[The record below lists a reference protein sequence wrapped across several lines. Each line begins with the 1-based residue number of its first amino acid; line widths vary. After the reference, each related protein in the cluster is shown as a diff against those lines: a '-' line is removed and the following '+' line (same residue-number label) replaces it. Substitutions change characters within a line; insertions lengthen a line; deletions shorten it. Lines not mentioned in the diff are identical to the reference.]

1 MHANHRN
8 SQHAAR
14 PAHHGRDDRMSW
26 LRYKHLAFGVGLALG
41 SLLVCGTA
49 AAASGVSAGESPT
62 GGKVVGGA
70 GSIVQNGAETIIKQQ
85 SRLLALDWQTFNVGK
100 DATVLFKQPGVS
112 AIALNRI
119 LDQNPSQIFGKINS
133 NGQIFLINTH
143 GIIFGA
149 GAQLNVGGLVASTL
163 DLTPDDFLKQ
173 HFNLDAH
180 GGHAG
185 VVNHGTIAAAS
196 GGSVSLIGGNVQNS
210 GLIVADYGRINLDG
224 ADKAV
229 LDFDGNGLI
238 NVQITGALQQR
249 FDTEQSAVANKGTLK
264 SASGTVVLQASAA
277 RDLFTDLVNNA
288 GVIDAHGISTDG
300 GVVRLVGSG
309 GNAVSSGRI
318 DASGVHGGSVQVLS
332 DHNVGITG
340 GRVDASG
347 RDGGGS
353 IRVGGGWQGGEGLQT
368 AAATYIAPDAT
379 LTADAMQRGK
389 GGSVVVWG
397 DRVNNFYGSI
407 SARGGA
413 LGGDGGRVETS
424 SHDGLN
430 AQGRVD
436 ASAAHGKAGMWLLDP
451 RNVDIITGGGGS
463 LAGTAP
469 NLYYSAAT
477 NNSTI
482 DPTVINGALT
492 GGTNVSVFTGTGGG
506 QNGDITVT
514 SAITAAGAGALYLKA
529 AGSILLNA
537 DISGKDASNPLN
549 VYLWANYGGA
559 ATDLAYS
566 GLKACASCVVTLGDT
581 ANAAITTFG
590 GAVDIRTG
598 DASHAG
604 GAVNIGNGTFTGT
617 IDTSGTVAGALN
629 VDANGITQMTT
640 AGSSITAGAATL
652 KGGSGAI
659 SLTNSGNDFS
669 GTVNLAGGTTQI
681 TGNNNLTLGTLA
693 TGALTAISNSGALS
707 LSGNGSINGVL
718 TAQAVTS
725 ITVDGSLTGLTGVA
739 FSGAGPTG
747 TGSLTGTGAV
757 TGLGS
762 TAFTLTGSKAGT
774 AGGIGFS
781 GFSAAD
787 TTTVTGASGFDY
799 ATRVSEGMAFAA
811 ATSVT
816 GSGAI
821 TNLGSTAFNLTG
833 NQAGTAGSTGFS
845 GFNAADTT
853 TVTGASGFDYATR
866 VSEGMAFAAATSVT
880 GSGAIT
886 NLGSTA
892 FNLTGNQAGT
902 AGSIGFSGFNAAD
915 TTTVTGASGFDYATK
930 VSEGMAFAAATSVTG
945 TGAITNLG
953 STTFNLTGNQAG
965 TAGSTGFSGF
975 NAADTTTVTGASGF
989 DIGSKIGEG
998 MTFAN
1003 ATSVAGT
1010 GTTATITG
1018 SGQTYTLD
1026 SSTADKGSGNG
1037 VTWTSFGSIDDA
1049 TGTVHFGTNGSLTG
1063 NVTAATL
1070 DYGSYASAVSFDL
1083 SAGNGASTGI
1093 GGNWTGV
1100 TAVIGSGN
1108 VDTIKGNNQTY
1119 ALTGAGVGNNG
1130 AVNWTSFENVA
1141 DSGSGTINTTGG
1153 QSYNLTGANAGTVA
1167 TLLPGGFTGIGNLN
1181 DAASTIHF
1189 GTNGSLTGNVTAA
1202 TLDYGSYASA
1212 VSFDLSA
1219 GNGATTGIGGSWTG
1233 VTAVIGSGNT
1243 DTIKGNNQSYALTG
1257 AGTGNNGA
1265 VNWTSFE
1272 NVADSG
1278 AGTINTTGGQSYS
1291 LTGANA
1297 GTVATLLPGGFTGIG
1312 NLNDAAG
1319 TIHFG
1324 SNGSLTGNVTAAT
1337 LDYGSYASAVSFDL
1351 SAGNGA
1357 TTGIGGTWTGVTAV
1371 IGSGNVDT
1379 IKGNN
1384 QTYALTGAG
1393 TGNNG
1398 AVNWTSFENVADSG
1412 AGTIVASNQ
1421 NWALTGNDQG
1431 TVTTLSGS
1439 FTGIGSLVDTGT
1451 GHFTMHSGA
1460 DGSLSGSLDA
1470 GTGGTLDYTGYT
1482 TPVNV
1487 NLAGTGSTGI
1497 AGNLAGISTILADS
1511 NLGVS
1516 GTAAGSLTVT
1526 NTGAGRTTRLG
1537 TLAVGNGL
1545 TVNAG
1550 GAVLQG
1556 SGPLTVGGTTSILAG
1571 GNAITLGNVN
1581 NDFTGS
1587 VTVAGAGITLAD
1599 KNDLNIAGL
1608 TNSGNGDVSLVAG
1621 GALFGVGAINAGTG
1635 NITLAANGGALN
1647 TAALTGGN
1655 ITLTGA
1661 GGIVLGSNVTAGG
1674 ALSLTSGSTIS
1685 QNVGTVITA
1694 ASLTGSSVGTTIL
1707 EGNNAIGSLGDF
1719 TAAGF
1724 SLTSG
1729 QALTVAAGATV
1740 DGGAGTTLTTT
1751 GAGSDLTI
1759 NGTVQGT
1766 TTELTSS
1773 GAIAEGNAGIIKA
1786 TTLTG
1791 SSAGDTTLAG
1801 ANQIGTLAQFS
1812 AVNFS
1817 LVNAAALTVQGP
1829 LVTTGNISLTTTG
1842 PGNVLSV
1849 GQTLTGG
1856 MISLASAGDLS
1867 VVRAIQGT
1875 TINLTAN
1882 GNLAID
1888 AAVNSGSGVTTLV
1901 QNGAA
1906 GTISQSSTGTIT
1918 AGTLTGA
1925 AQGSVALTGAN
1936 AIANLGDFTAAGF
1949 SLTNASALTV
1959 TAGST
1964 VDGGDSTALKTGG
1977 DLTLDGNVKGT
1988 LTSLVSSGAINE
2000 GSQGTVTA
2008 GILTGSAAHGVQ
2020 LTGSNAVNNLGN
2032 FKANGLALT
2041 NGQALTVMAGTTVD
2055 GGANTAL
2062 TVTGSNG
2069 NLTIDGTLKGTTT
2082 TLKASGAIDEGAQGA
2097 LIAGTLT
2104 GNSIGSTTLDGTN
2117 DVDNLGNFTAAGFS
2131 LTTDSGLT
2139 VVAGSTVDG
2148 GATTTLETTGA
2159 GNDLTIDGTVKGG
2172 LATLVS
2178 SGAIAEGANGLVQA
2192 NSLTGSSVGDT
2203 RLTQTGIDAL
2213 NAFKAKNFYLTNT
2226 KALVVGGPLTTTGN
2240 AGDISL
2246 ATTGNGNALTV
2257 NQAVQGA
2264 AITLA
2269 SAGDLTVANAVT
2281 GTKVGLAANGN
2292 LVIDAAVNSGAGT
2305 TTLTQTGNGTI
2316 TGGAN
2321 GSITAATLAGSATGT
2336 TTLGSAGQFMGNH
2349 VGVLGGFSSKAGFSL
2364 TNDGTLTLASVN
2376 GSAYTVDAGKS
2387 DLYLAVRN
2395 GDLLQNGTTWLYD
2408 GAGTWSASGHIGL
2421 ANAPIYVTG
2430 TSPQVIA
2437 AIGLPP
2443 AYFYAVD
2450 YNGNLLPLTG
2460 ATSVNVPTSI
2470 LSSRSQGVN
2479 GHSDQYIDVGV
2490 ITATYRAYGVVPPG
2504 LLLPADQRQCSPDQ
2518 PSPECPDNN

>member
-781 GFSAAD
+781 GFS
-787 TTTVTGASGFDY
+787 
-799 ATRVSEGMAFAA
+799 
-811 ATSVT
+811 
-816 GSGAI
+816 
-821 TNLGSTAFNLTG
+821 
-833 NQAGTAGSTGFS
+833 
-845 GFNAADTT
+845 
-853 TVTGASGFDYATR
+853 
-866 VSEGMAFAAATSVT
+866 
-880 GSGAIT
+880 
-886 NLGSTA
+886 
-892 FNLTGNQAGT
+892 
-902 AGSIGFSGFNAAD
+902 AAD